1 MDYDV
6 LSRLH
11 DKGYIV
17 DPVNKTKSVRLTEA
31 GIKASERLTE
41 AGIKASESLF
51 KEMFSKL

>member
-31 GIKASERLTE
+31 GIKASE
-41 AGIKASESLF
+41 SLF